1 LSEPLTAARERN
13 APSDRRR
20 RWGNLAALLRRY
32 AWPHRLSYAGGFLFL
47 AVTNYLAVSIPEQ
60 IGHGV
65 DALRAGAPLG
75 RYAAMIAI
83 MGAVL
88 IATRTLSRVLIF
100 NPGRDLEYNLRTD
113 LFHHLMELQPSFY
126 ATRNTGDIVSR
137 ASNDITWVRAMV
149 GFGGLALANV
159 VVATVLTMWK
169 MFTLSPQLTVL
180 VLLPVGVG
188 LAVVQLGI
196 RRLFDLQRASQEAL
210 ADISDHVLGSFQ
222 GIASIQGFVA
232 EPAFIDRFETRNRRW
247 LSVGIRVALIRSLAL
262 PLMVLSGGLAVVALI
277 HFGGQQVI
285 AGALTVGQLAAFA
298 TLLAALL
305 PPLRSLGWMLS
316 VVQRGQAALE
326 RIFELMEAP
335 VERPEGQAPA
345 PITAGKGPSIELDS
359 LTFAY
364 PDQPERPVLHDL
376 SATIPAGS
384 VVGIFGRTGSGK
396 TTLMRL
402 LARLYNPPPGMIR
415 IDGTDLTAIDL
426 EAWRERLAVVE
437 QRPFLFSD
445 TLAAN
450 VALAGRN
457 EPERLE
463 DAIQRAAL
471 GPDLERL
478 PDGLDT
484 LVGQRGI
491 MLSGGQRQRVA
502 LARGLYRGG
511 DLLILDDVL
520 SAVDH
525 TTEQRLLTTLHGL
538 GGSET
543 SPTIFIVAHRLSAIR
558 HADQILVLDDGR
570 LVDQGRHDELVAR
583 PGLYADTWQVQSSAE
598 ASDQLLAEVAA
609 S

>member
-1 LSEPLTAARERN
+1 MSGSSTVAEKPTAS
-13 APSDRRR
+13 SDRRR
-20 RWGNLAALLRRY
+20 RWRNLATLLKRY
-32 AWPHRLSYAGGFLFL
+32 AWPHWLSYSGGFVFL
-47 AVTNYLAVSIPEQ
+47 ATTNFLAVSIPEQ

-65 DALRAGAPLG
+65 DALRADAPLG

-113 LFHHLMELQPSFY
+113 LFNHLMQLQPSFY
-126 ATRNTGDIVSR
+126 ATHNTGDIVSR

-169 MFTLSPQLTVL
+169 MLTLSPMLTLLVL
-180 VLLPVGVG
+180 VPVGLG
-188 LAVVQLGI
+188 LSVVQIGI

-232 EPAFIDRFETRNRRW
+232 EPAFIERFESRNQRW

-285 AGALTVGQLAAFA
+285 QGSLTVGQLAAFA

-326 RIFELMEAP
+326 RIFELLDAP
-335 VERPEGQAPA
+335 VERPEGNAPA
-345 PITAGKGPSIELDS
+345 AQATGAGPTIEIHD

-364 PDQPERPVLHDL
+364 PDQPDRPVLHGITT
-376 SATIPAGS
+376 TINAGS
-384 VVGIFGRTGSGK
+384 VVGVFGRTGSGK
-396 TTLMRL
+396 TTLIRL
-402 LARLYNPPPGMIR
+402 LARLYNPPPGTIR
-415 IDGTDLTAIDL
+415 VDGVDITDIDL
-426 EAWRERLAVVE
+426 DAWRKRLTVVE

-450 VALAGRN
+450 VALAG
-457 EPERLE
+457 PEDPHALH
-463 DAIQRAAL
+463 DAVRRAAL
-471 GPDLERL
+471 EPDLERL
-478 PDGLDT
+478 PNGVET

-525 TTEQRLLTTLHGL
+525 ATEQRLLETLHSL
-538 GGSET
+538 GGSKH
-543 SPTIFIVAHRLSAIR
+543 SPTICIVANRISAIR
-558 HADQILVLDDGR
+558 HADVTLVLDDGR
-570 LVDQGRHDELVAR
+570 LVDHGRHDELIAR
-583 PGLYADTWQVQSSAE
+583 PGLYADTWQVQSAGE
-598 ASDQLLAEVAA
+598 ASDRVLAKVVA